1 MTDLEEQNIEL
12 HVEETI
18 ENEIDEDHIPVWYFP
33 SNVFYKMLGV
43 DFILTKHK
51 LQPDPTMMP
60 LFEKFAEE
68 ILSPA
73 EAFELKK
80 DELELTEL
88 IDMK

>member
-1 MTDLEEQNIEL
+1 MDHLEEQNIQL
-12 HVEETI
+12 HIEETI
-18 ENEIDEDHIPVWYFP
+18 EEELDEDHIPVWYFP
-33 SNVFYKMLGV
+33 SNIFYKMLGV

-60 LFEKFAEE
+60 LFEKFAED
-68 ILSPA
+68 ILDPA

-80 DELELTEL
+80 EELELTEL